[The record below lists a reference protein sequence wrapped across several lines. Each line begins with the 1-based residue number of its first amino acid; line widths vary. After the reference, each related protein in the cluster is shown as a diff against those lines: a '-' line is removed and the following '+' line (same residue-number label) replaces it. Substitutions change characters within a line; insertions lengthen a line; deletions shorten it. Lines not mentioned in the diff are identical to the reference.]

1 VGEPRCCA
9 ARPAGKRCES
19 GRRVRPLR
27 LLLAIFVVLQVA
39 DGLITFGV
47 VSAFGPA
54 AEGNPLLQTWM
65 ELIGPGATLLTA
77 KTTAC
82 AGAVLLYC
90 AGREKTLLALTTL
103 LVTLAI
109 QPWLTVLSGL

>member
-1 VGEPRCCA
+1 
-9 ARPAGKRCES
+9 
-19 GRRVRPLR
+19 VRLSR

-39 DGLITFGV
+39 DGIITFGV
-47 VSAFGPA
+47 VSAFGPT

-65 ELIGPGATLLTA
+65 ELIGPGLTLLTA

-82 AGAVLLYC
+82 AGAVLLYF
-90 AGREKTLLALTTL
+90 AGREKTLLVLTTL

-109 QPWLTVLSGL
+109 QPWLAVLRGL